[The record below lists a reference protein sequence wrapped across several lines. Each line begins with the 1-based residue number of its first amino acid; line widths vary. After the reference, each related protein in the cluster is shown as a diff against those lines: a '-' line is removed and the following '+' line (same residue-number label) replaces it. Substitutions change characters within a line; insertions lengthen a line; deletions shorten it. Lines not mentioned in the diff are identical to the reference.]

1 MKNNSGY
8 VSVEAVFALSI
19 FLIMFLMCI
28 SMFTYVYPQI
38 QLQNEVKALSVIC
51 ERQGGLTDEDI
62 LNFESS
68 LQKYSFVAESEI
80 PVIVTAETY
89 PSGLDAIGV
98 TGLDETGTNYI
109 KRNSREI
116 IGLTI
121 KIPTN
126 NSFVNQ
132 MMHFF
137 DVAGVGDYY
146 VFYEP
151 VMSERF

>member
-1 MKNNSGY
+1 MKNNSGS
-8 VSVEAVFALSI
+8 VSVESVFALSI

-38 QLQNEVKALSVIC
+38 QLQNEVKALAVMC
-51 ERQGGLTDEDI
+51 ERQGGLTEDD
-62 LNFESS
+62 LFNFEAS
-68 LQKYSFVAESEI
+68 LQKYSFIAESEVPI
-80 PVIVTAETY
+80 IVTAETY
-89 PSGLDAIGV
+89 PSGLDAMGV